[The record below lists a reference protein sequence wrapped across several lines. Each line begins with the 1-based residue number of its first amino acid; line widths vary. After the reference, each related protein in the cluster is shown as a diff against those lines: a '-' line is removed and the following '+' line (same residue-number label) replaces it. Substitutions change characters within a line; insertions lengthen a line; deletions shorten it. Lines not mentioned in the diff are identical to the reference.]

1 VLLVRLLLSR
11 VVLLVVLV
19 GVVAA
24 VGFGKRT
31 QLEELYDRVRA
42 GDPTASSS
50 DLKPDADG
58 VLFSAAGAGW
68 YVAVQADGR
77 VVHVADTSANATPDD
92 YRTWRATAH
101 GRERLVAALQKELDR
116 PAPSGRGASAQ
127 YGEDRVVRI
136 SDALAAALR
145 NPRWL
150 GADLAA
156 PAGPW
161 VPDHL
166 TVYASRASGS
176 TQPARRWPYAA
187 AIGLR
192 NDGVALDHGRQR
204 TLLCLDGAEVAPL
217 FQKLRGVN
225 ARNVL
230 VDDGQRWTLAVH
242 PAYPGNRPAG
252 DPCPR
257 A

>member
-1 VLLVRLLLSR
+1 MLLFRLLVSR

-24 VGFGKRT
+24 VGYGQRA
-31 QLEELYDRVRA
+31 QLDELYDRVRA
-42 GDPTASSS
+42 SDPTASSS

-92 YRTWRATAH
+92 YRTWRATEH
-101 GRERLVAALQKELDR
+101 GRERLVAALHAELDR
-116 PAPSGRGASAQ
+116 PAPSGHGPSSH
-127 YGEDRVVRI
+127 YGQGHVVRI
-136 SDALAAALR
+136 GDAFAAALR

-161 VPDHL
+161 VPQHL

-176 TQPARRWPYAA
+176 TQAARRWPYAA

-204 TLLCLDGAEVAPL
+204 TLLCLDGAEVVPL

-225 ARNVL
+225 ARNMV
-230 VDDGQRWTLAVH
+230 VDDGQRWSLTVQ
-242 PAYPGNRPAG
+242 PAYPGARPAG

-257 A
+257 S